1 MDVRT
6 VVVIHGGVQAGE
18 DGRGEEEGHGLLEEL
33 LVLKR
38 TQDDLV
44 VQRRV
49 FPVLRVHG
57 QALEIRHPW
66 KERSDLWVNRPPPR
80 RRQAERKY
88 QKLKK
93 HK

>member
-1 MDVRT
+1 MVDVRT
-6 VVVIHGGVQAGE
+6 VVVIDGGVQAGE
-18 DGRGEEEGHGLLEEL
+18 DGWGEEEGHGLLEEL

-49 FPVLRVHG
+49 FPGFRMHG

-66 KERSDLWVNRPPPR
+66 NEWWDL
-80 RRQAERKY
+80 
-88 QKLKK
+88 
-93 HK
+93 